1 MDGCETPKRKRLQKW
16 VKKTHPRERR
26 LPGQSGRSILAGLD
40 RIGAEGGLPP
50 GFEKRKIE
58 NVYKF
63 RENKKAEK
71 HPICENHS
79 ISAGEKSIEFV

>member
-1 MDGCETPKRKRLQKW
+1 M
-16 VKKTHPRERR
+16 
-26 LPGQSGRSILAGLD
+26 PGQSGRSILAGLD

-79 ISAGEKSIEFV
+79 ISAGEKTIEFV